1 MATIVTVYSDVPANT
16 FRQYI
21 FMNHHLEHFAKY
33 FLSSSSQ
40 IMLQSSTVTG
50 LLFFIGIGLNSTTML
65 LGCVLAILSSLA
77 IAGLLNYDSD
87 CIKKGFYGFNAAL
100 VGIAV
105 FSLLPLSLISLTLVI
120 VGGALSALLMH
131 IMMTK
136 IPNMPALTAP
146 FIITIWMIA
155 LLIDFF
161 GISMVSQEGVVAP
174 ISASHIDLLCGVF
187 RGVGQVMLQG
197 SWLSGVVFCCALLC
211 SSYKTVIWVVLGSL
225 TGLLAATMFGFS
237 SEKAVLGLYSFNGCL
252 VAIALV
258 DRYPKRYWLIFFSLL
273 FTVVLTRGFEE
284 VGIPAFTAPFVI
296 TTWLSISLV
305 KLQAKVNFKIN
316 KQKNKA

>member
-1 MATIVTVYSDVPANT
+1 
-16 FRQYI
+16 
-21 FMNHHLEHFAKY
+21 
-33 FLSSSSQ
+33 
-40 IMLQSSTVTG
+40 MLQSSAVTG
-50 LLFFIGIGLNSTTML
+50 FLFLVGIGINSFTML
-65 LGCVLAILSSLA
+65 LGCLLAILSSLA
-77 IAGLLNYDSD
+77 IAKLLEYDSD
-87 CIKKGFYGFNAAL
+87 STQKGLYGFNAAL

-120 VGGALSALLMH
+120 LGGALSALIMH
-131 IMMTK
+131 MMMLK
-136 IPNMPALTAP
+136 MSCVPALTSP
-146 FIITIWMIA
+146 FVLTIWIIL
-155 LLIDFF
+155 LLIDFL
-161 GISMVSQEGVVAP
+161 GISIINQGGVVAL
-174 ISASHIDLLCGVF
+174 ISASHTDLLYGVL

-211 SSYKTVIWVVLGSL
+211 SSYKTAIWVVLGSL

-252 VAIALV
+252 VAIALA
-258 DRYPKRYWLIFFSLL
+258 DRYPKSYWLIFFSLL

-316 KQKNKA
+316 KQNNKA